1 MHDLFYAIL
10 QYLTEYLIRTIYTFL
25 EILKGWSG
33 AKIYYLFLVT
43 ITDANLNEYEKEV
56 IDETLAERQSSD
68 IGDPKEYLDAK
79 ILESMGKLPGLIA
92 AAKQEIEDKLR
103 FTLFKKNTQGWS
115 IVAAG
120 VKDIFGD
127 WVGKD
132 YKLQT
137 QSQLYTYGFYF
148 FYGLGFG
155 LPALVGNPSLPPIDC
170 GLENYQTT
178 LDRYGLSYGPVNLVS
193 QVLTIRLIERNMKF
207 NLLFYVNNCVGI

>member
-1 MHDLFYAIL
+1 M
-10 QYLTEYLIRTIYTFL
+10 
-25 EILKGWSG
+25 KGWYC

-43 ITDANLNEYEKEV
+43 IPDANLNEYEKEE
-56 IDETLAERQSSD
+56 IDETLSERESHD

-79 ILESMGKLPGLIA
+79 VLESMGKLPGLIA

-127 WVGKD
+127 WVGED

-137 QSQLYTYGFYF
+137 QSQLYTY
-148 FYGLGFG
+148 
-155 LPALVGNPSLPPIDC
+155 
-170 GLENYQTT
+170 
-178 LDRYGLSYGPVNLVS
+178 
-193 QVLTIRLIERNMKF
+193 
-207 NLLFYVNNCVGI
+207 

>member
-1 MHDLFYAIL
+1 M
-10 QYLTEYLIRTIYTFL
+10 
-25 EILKGWSG
+25 S
-33 AKIYYLFLVT
+33 
-43 ITDANLNEYEKEV
+43 
-56 IDETLAERQSSD
+56 ERESND

-79 ILESMGKLPGLIA
+79 VLESMGKLPGPIA

-127 WVGKD
+127 WVGND

-137 QSQLYTYGFYF
+137 QSQLYTYGFLF

-193 QVLTIRLIERNMKF
+193 QVLTIRLIERNMKL
-207 NLLFYVNNCVGI
+207 NVLLGIFDSSLLKTLLTSSNF